1 MGDKLQ
7 LISKDTFLLD
17 HLIALDVS
25 TKIDI
30 NNVNEP
36 VSSYSVEIDT
46 PGCACEVC
54 GAVGYVGNLRWPLQQ
69 PIIGIGLISTLQR
82 HGNRRAGIEIHFSWN
97 CNAPTPSHLRSVLL
111 RLNILSFTPPL
122 LNSGHIRQC
131 LRFVRWFVR
140 FVGANL
146 RPVGLQSTNWHAN
159 AIPFSGSKIK
169 PLFVPSSYQQVRPWL
184 KDAFY

>member
-46 PGCACEVC
+46 PGGACEVC
-54 GAVGYVGNLRWPLQQ
+54 GAVG
-69 PIIGIGLISTLQR
+69 
-82 HGNRRAGIEIHFSWN
+82 
-97 CNAPTPSHLRSVLL
+97 
-111 RLNILSFTPPL
+111 
-122 LNSGHIRQC
+122 
-131 LRFVRWFVR
+131 
-140 FVGANL
+140 
-146 RPVGLQSTNWHAN
+146 
-159 AIPFSGSKIK
+159 
-169 PLFVPSSYQQVRPWL
+169 
-184 KDAFY
+184 